1 MKVFKFYPQQSCEV
15 SLWRQCRETKGEFSL
30 QISYFLHFLIVLS
43 YFVAQRKQQICSL
56 TPLFL

>member
-1 MKVFKFYPQQSCEV
+1 MKVLNFSSNREV
-15 SLWRQCRETKGEFSL
+15 SFRRQCRETKGEFFFGSV
-30 QISYFLHFLIVLS
+30 ISALLIVLS